1 MSVSSKDLDKIAAL
15 ARLNLSGQS
24 RAKYLEQL
32 NQILSYVKKLE
43 EVDTEGVEPLVHSH
57 DQVNVMREDTPAKSL
72 TVSEALENAPLD
84 DGHYFRVPKVVSR

>member
-24 RAKYLEQL
+24 RAKYLGQL

-84 DGHYFRVPKVVSR
+84 DGQYFRVPKVVSR